1 MKNQSMREQIFF
13 SDHQIFLV
21 QVHPISTELVHEDLL
36 PVTQPLNLPPP
47 LVMTA
52 NRVFLVTSLHYGL
65 RPGHY
70 VATRRL
76 AENWFV
82 LLHALVTPLLTLAAN
97 TDMRRQVARML
108 CPRPGPGADQAAVL
122 ELSVSARG
130 RAPQLEAEPADKPE
144 LARGHRPDSAPTRPS
159 SASTAGALVTN
170 LPGSVSEPSVRR
182 PYRSNI
188 RWIELDTLYS
198 KASNECW

>member
-1 MKNQSMREQIFF
+1 MTIKY
-13 SDHQIFLV
+13 FLV

-47 LVMTA
+47 VVMTA

-65 RPGHY
+65 RPTYGGWG
-70 VATRRL
+70 ARRL

-130 RAPQLEAEPADKPE
+130 RAPQLETEPADKPE

-188 RWIELDTLYS
+188 RWLQLDTIS
-198 KASNECW
+198 MVF